1 MHLGV
6 ETASMAGDRRGIG
19 RYTRRLLA
27 HFASLLPDLRVTLYV
42 DSARKARA
50 LAAELPGLGYGP
62 ERGAVAHV
70 GNFRGEPPDLLWY
83 PWGRI
88 AHRTT
93 DLRTVVT
100 IHDLAPF
107 HFRHASWL
115 RRLDRWRRQR
125 RLRRT
130 ARLADWIITDSDFS
144 REDILRRLDAPPERV
159 TAIPLAADDFTPA
172 VGPVDHEMLARRF
185 GLGERF
191 LLYVGAGDRRK
202 NLPRLLEAY
211 AVLRAQGG
219 IEVGL
224 ALCGPKAPRGGAA
237 AIPGVRWLGRV
248 SDQELCALY
257 HAATALVQPS
267 LLEGFGLPV
276 LEAMASGTPV
286 LCSRA
291 TSLPEVAGSAAL
303 YFDPFDVEDIAT
315 QLRRCLSDEALRQEL
330 VQRGLAQ
337 AARFRWEDTARRTL
351 AVLAD
356 VAAGYRGQ
364 VGLARSIRQTGPE

>member
-19 RYTRRLLA
+19 RYTRRLLF
-27 HFASLLPDLRVTLYV
+27 HFAGLRPDLRVTLYV
-42 DSARKARA
+42 DSARKAPA

-62 ERGAVAHV
+62 ERGAVARV
-70 GNFRGEPPDLLWY
+70 GSLRDDPPDLLWY

-88 AHRTT
+88 THRAT

-107 HFRHASWL
+107 HFRQASWL

-125 RLRRT
+125 RVRRT

-144 REDILRRLDAPPERV
+144 RGDILRRLDAPPERV

-172 VGPVDHEMLARRF
+172 AGPVDHEMLAQRF

-211 AVLRAQGG
+211 AVLRAQSG

-224 ALCGPKAPRGGAA
+224 ALCGPKVPRGAVA

-248 SDQELCALY
+248 SDQELRALY

-291 TSLPEVAGSAAL
+291 TSLPEVGGAAAL
-303 YFDPFDVEDIAT
+303 YFDPLDVEDIAT
-315 QLRRCLSDEALRQEL
+315 QLRRCLSDDALRHEL
-330 VQRGLAQ
+330 IGRGLAQ
-337 AARFRWEDTARRTL
+337 ARQFRWEETAQRTL
-351 AVLAD
+351 AVFDAA
-356 VAAGYRGQ
+356 AAGT
-364 VGLARSIRQTGPE
+364 ARR

>member
-6 ETASMAGDRRGIG
+6 EATSMAGDRRGIG
-19 RYTRRLLA
+19 RYTRRLLS
-27 HFASLLPDLRVTLYV
+27 HFAGLRPDLRVTLYI
-42 DSARKARA
+42 DSTRNAQA

-62 ERGAVAHV
+62 ERGAVAPI
-70 GNFRGEPPDLLWY
+70 GRLRDDPPDVLWY

-88 AHRTT
+88 TRDTA

-107 HFRHASWL
+107 HFRQVSWL
-115 RRLDRWRRQR
+115 RRLDRWRRR
-125 RLRRT
+125 RRIHRT
-130 ARLADWIITDSDFS
+130 ARRADLILTDSQYS
-144 REDILRRLDAPPERV
+144 RDDILARLGVPADRV
-159 TAIPLAADDFTPA
+159 IAIPLAADDFTPA
-172 VGPVDHEMLARRF
+172 TGPADHEMLARRF

-219 IEVGL
+219 IEVDL
-224 ALCGPKAPRGGAA
+224 ALCGPKLPRGAMGE
-237 AIPGVRWLGRV
+237 IPGVRWLGRV

-286 LCSRA
+286 ICSNA
-291 TSLPEVAGSAAL
+291 TSLPEVAGAAAL
-303 YFDPFDVEDIAT
+303 YFDPLDVGDIAT
-315 QLRRCLSDEALRQEL
+315 QLHRCLSDEALRHEL
-330 VQRGLAQ
+330 IGRGLAQ
-337 AARFRWEDTARRTL
+337 ARQFRWEETARRTL
-351 AVLAD
+351 
-356 VAAGYRGQ
+356 VAFDA
-364 VGLARSIRQTGPE
+364 LSD